1 MASERIGVLMPII
14 KALFPVYNTGEALS
28 HICLSLCDQMRD
40 GGETR
45 VELMTPSSEP
55 GGRRAFTRDAVPAP
69 LRRVAYKIKFL
80 RDRVDALLAAR
91 FLRWV
96 KDGEIA
102 YLWPSCPTS
111 VFREMKRR
119 GNRVVTERINCH
131 TATAKAI
138 LDQAYARLGRPPAH
152 AITDAS
158 IATEREELA
167 LSDHIFSPS
176 PQVTRSLLAE
186 GVDIHKILETSFGWD
201 PQRIGRGASHE
212 PWDGGITVAFVGRIC
227 VRKGAHLLLE
237 AWAKAGIKG
246 RLILAGAIDHDIA
259 QTCATHLARPDVRH
273 VGHVRDIGAVF
284 RSADIFAF
292 PSLEE
297 GDPLVTHEGMACGIP
312 LLVSPMGA
320 GRGARANKEG
330 IILDP
335 YDQEGWTNA
344 LRKLSEDAALRRT
357 FGQAA
362 AQRAQ
367 DFTWD
372 KVAARRRQQLLECA
386 TPRVPK

>member
-1 MASERIGVLMPII
+1 MPII
-14 KALFPVYNTGEALS
+14 KALFPVHNPGEALS
-28 HICLSLCDQMRD
+28 HLCLSLCDQMRD
-40 GGETR
+40 GETR
-45 VELMTPSSEP
+45 FDLMPPSSEP

-69 LRRVAYKIKFL
+69 LRRIAYRFKFF

-91 FLRWV
+91 FLRWM
-96 KDGEIA
+96 KAGEIA

-138 LDQAYARLGRPPAH
+138 LDDAYARLGRPATH
-152 AITDAS
+152 GITDAA

-176 PQVTRSLLAE
+176 PQVTRSLLAQ
-186 GVDIHKILETSFGWD
+186 GVDVHKILNTSYGWD
-201 PQRIGRGASHE
+201 PIRLARGPSRL
-212 PWDGGITVAFVGRIC
+212 PSDGGGGITVAFVGRIS
-227 VRKGAHLLLE
+227 VRKGAHLLLD

-246 RLILAGAIDHDIA
+246 RLILAGEIEPEIA
-259 QTCATHLARPDVRH
+259 QASAAHLARPDVQY

-292 PSLEE
+292 PSVEE
-297 GDPLVTHEGMACGIP
+297 GDPLVTYEAMASGLP
-312 LLVSPMGA
+312 LVVSPMGA
-320 GRGARANKEG
+320 GRGARADIEG

-335 YDQEGWTNA
+335 YEQEGWIHA
-344 LRKLSEDAALRRT
+344 LRKLSQDADLRRT
-357 FGQAA
+357 FGQAGV
-362 AQRAQ
+362 QRAQ
-367 DFTWD
+367 EFTWP
-372 KVAARRRQQLLECA
+372 KV
-386 TPRVPK
+386 